1 VGGVI
6 EPVLTVLQVLPAL
19 DGGGVERGTLEVA
32 AALAQRGHRSLV
44 ISAGGRH
51 VDRLEAA
58 GSRHIAWPIGAKT
71 PLALRRVRPLR
82 RLLLEERVDILHA
95 RSRLP
100 AWVAWLAWRGLPPDR
115 RPRFLTTVHGLYS
128 VNAYSAVMTRGER
141 IIAVSDTARDYVLA
155 NYPGVEPERIAVI
168 HRGVD
173 TLEYSSGYHP
183 HASWLANWYRQ
194 YPETRGKY
202 VVTLPG
208 RVTRGKGV
216 LDFIDVVQGL
226 KQRGIPAHGL
236 IVGDIPAD
244 REAGFTNE
252 CRRRIA
258 SAGVEES
265 ITLTGY
271 REDLRDILAISGAV
285 VSLARRPEA
294 FGRTVAEALSLG
306 RAVAGYAHGGVG
318 EQLQAMFPAGR
329 VPVGDAAAVCG
340 RLADWY
346 AAAPRPAANHRY
358 TLEKMLSATLGVYE
372 EMAGERR
379 GPAFG
384 SGGRD

>member
-1 VGGVI
+1 
-6 EPVLTVLQVLPAL
+6 
-19 DGGGVERGTLEVA
+19 
-32 AALAQRGHRSLV
+32 
-44 ISAGGRH
+44 
-51 VDRLEAA
+51 
-58 GSRHIAWPIGAKT
+58 
-71 PLALRRVRPLR
+71 
-82 RLLLEERVDILHA
+82 
-95 RSRLP
+95 
-100 AWVAWLAWRGLPPDR
+100 
-115 RPRFLTTVHGLYS
+115 
-128 VNAYSAVMTRGER
+128 MTRGER

-173 TLEYSSGYHP
+173 TAEYSTGYHP
-183 HASWLANWYRQ
+183 DTTWLANWYRQ

-236 IVGDIPAD
+236 IVGDIPAG

-258 SAGVEES
+258 VAGVEES

-306 RAVAGYAHGGVG
+306 RAG
-318 EQLQAMFPAGR
+318 
-329 VPVGDAAAVCG
+329 G
-340 RLADWY
+340 RLCAW
-346 AAAPRPAANHRY
+346 RGRR
-358 TLEKMLSATLGVYE
+358 TT
-372 EMAGERR
+372 AGDVSCGQGARR
-379 GPAFG
+379 
-384 SGGRD
+384 

>member
-1 VGGVI
+1 VGVVI

-32 AALAQRGHRSLV
+32 AALVQRGHRSLV

-71 PLALRRVRPLR
+71 PLALRWVRRLR
-82 RLLLEERVDILHA
+82 RLLLEERVSILHA

-100 AWVAWLAWRGLPPDR
+100 AWVAWLAWRGLSPER

-128 VNAYSAVMTRGER
+128 VNSYSAVMTRGER

-155 NYPGVEPERIAVI
+155 NYPRVKPEQIAVI

-173 TLEYSSGYHP
+173 TAEYSTGYHP
-183 HASWLANWYRQ
+183 DTTWLADWYRNH
-194 YPETRGKY
+194 PETRGKY
-202 VVTLPG
+202 VITLPG
-208 RVTRGKGV
+208 RLTRRKGV

-226 KQRGIPAHGL
+226 KQRVIPAHGL
-236 IVGDIPAD
+236 IVGDTLAG
-244 REAGFTNE
+244 RKAGFMNE

-258 SAGVEES
+258 AAGLTET

-271 REDLRDILAISGAV
+271 REDLRDILAISGAMV
-285 VSLARRPEA
+285 CLARHPEA
-294 FGRTVAEALSLG
+294 FGRTVVEALSLG
-306 RAVAGYAHGGVG
+306 RPVAGYAHGGVG

-329 VPVGDAAAVCG
+329 VPVGDVSAISA

-346 AAAPRPAANHRY
+346 AAAPHPAANHRY
-358 TLEKMLSATLGVYE
+358 TLEKMLVLTLDLYE
-372 EMAGERR
+372 EMAGNR
-379 GPAFG
+379 
-384 SGGRD
+384 